1 MDKKS
6 NINGVIYDTIEE
18 YTINKFIAVG
28 GESIVFKG
36 EKKSVGRTYALK
48 FRDMDRWGEFFNY
61 ELKTLSRL
69 EQCSTSKLAG
79 VIPIIPGQLLQDL
92 YRMIPEQ
99 SAGPGWPW
107 FSPC

>member
-1 MDKKS
+1 MEHKKS
-6 NINGVIYDTIEE
+6 DMNGIIYDEIEE

-48 FRDMDRWGEFFNY
+48 FRDMERWGDFFSY

-69 EQCSTSKLAG
+69 EQCSTSKLAAAFPL
-79 VIPIIPGQLLQDL
+79 V
-92 YRMIPEQ
+92 
-99 SAGPGWPW
+99 
-107 FSPC
+107 SP